1 MTQFMSLKRMNEELI
16 LKAGKI
22 VSEVRELTREEVVLN
37 ADFLSIV
44 EFAETKIKELGGEIA
59 WVQINDTTTAAHF
72 SPTKSN
78 NPICQS
84 GDLIKVDIGVHI
96 EGYIADTA
104 FSVAIP
110 TKNEETQKRNELL
123 IETSKESLENAL
135 AIAHTGCELKD
146 LGIAQMTPAKEKG
159 LTTITNLGGH
169 SIDQYTVHSGI
180 TIPTYDNG
188 DTSVLKEGMTIAI
201 EPFIT
206 DGEST
211 IKESGE
217 ATVFMQVIN
226 RQTRNPYGRK
236 ILQFIKPRQGLPF
249 ATKDL
254 EKEFGESVTKV
265 GLRDLLQQGIIKGYP
280 PLISSSGNA
289 IAQTEHSVLVKEQ
302 SIVYTK

>member
-1 MTQFMSLKRMNEELI
+1 MTQEDI
-16 LKAGKI
+16 LSAGKI
-22 VSEVRELTREEVVLN
+22 VSKVREETQKKVLLGS
-37 ADFLSIV
+37 DFLSIV
-44 EFAETKIKELGGEIA
+44 EFAEKRILELDGGIA

-72 SPTKSN
+72 SPTKHN
-78 NPICQS
+78 NPICQA

-96 EGYIADTA
+96 NGFIADTA

-110 TKNEETQKRNELL
+110 TTDKEIQQKNELL
-123 IETSKESLENAL
+123 IQTSKESLEKAL
-135 AIAHTGCELKD
+135 SIAHTGCTLQE
-146 LGIAQMTPAKEKG
+146 LGIAQMSPAKEKG

-169 SIDQYTVHSGI
+169 SIGQYKVHSGL

-188 DTSVLKEGMTIAI
+188 DATKLEEDLMIAI

-206 DGEST
+206 DGESL

-217 ATVFMQVIN
+217 ATVFMQAIN

-236 ILQFIKPRQGLPF
+236 ILQFIKSRQGLPF

-254 EKEFGESVTKV
+254 EKEFGESVTRV

-280 PLISSSGNA
+280 PLVSKSGNA
-289 IAQTEHSVLVKEQ
+289 IAQTEHSVLVKER
-302 SIVYTK
+302 SIVYTR